1 MMKKSIILRLKE
13 ILSKNK
19 NPNKKFL
26 ILNFT
31 HWDKIINEDEF
42 LEVCSTTFLKYEREN
57 ETVKDFIENLD
68 DEKFDLIFVQFP
80 LGFRDGRKDECDYIH
95 ALIDKN
101 LNNNGCLSN
110 ISIFSS
116 FSGKHELLGGD
127 TYIRHRENVIGE
139 IYKPETGV
147 RVSMYEFLKGPF
159 TADDVNFGKIFCSDF
174 RDFDEQQNDLNNVK
188 VFSTSKALFSSALV
202 TFGQDRQINNFKTKN
217 LIPVSIQETQLERVS
232 VDLLKSNKNRNK
244 VLDKIKDYK
253 NGVFIPMIPSKSNK
267 CEILIENLKDSR
279 YWLVTFDPEIFLN
292 DYVMNFLNSDDGKE
306 QLLSLGVGNII
317 PHLNSLSL
325 GKIVLPMK
333 NTEQQEKII
342 KNRKK
347 IEDAQKVFNEYIK
360 KVSEN
365 VEDDD
370 FEFKPEELME
380 QVPGYST
387 DKLLNEEESRNFE
400 RKSTLRFDLK
410 QKKIQGYITE
420 LVLKTIVAF
429 LNTDGGILVVGQSDD
444 KQLVGIEADKF
455 KNQDE
460 CSKFLKDKI
469 KTRIGIKF
477 LETYIKYEFIKHNDK
492 TLIVITCTKLPTS
505 ERAFLNENEFWIRTG
520 PGNEKLS
527 IKETVEYIVTKSKI

>member
-1 MMKKSIILRLKE
+1 MKKSIHLRIKE

-31 HWDKIINEDEF
+31 HWDNIINEDEF
-42 LEVCSTTFLKYEREN
+42 SGECSTTFLKYERKN
-57 ETVKDFIENLD
+57 ESIKDFIENLD
-68 DEKFDLIFVQFP
+68 DEKFDLIFLQFP

-95 ALIDKN
+95 ALINKN
-101 LNNNGCLSN
+101 LNDKGCLLN
-110 ISIFSS
+110 ISILSS
-116 FSGKHELLGGD
+116 FSGKHEFLSGD

-147 RVSMYEFLKGPF
+147 RISMYEFLKGPF
-159 TADDVNFGKIFCSDF
+159 AKDDVNFGKIYCSDF
-174 RDFDEQQNDLNNVK
+174 RDFDEQQNNLNHIK
-188 VFSTSKALFSSALV
+188 VFSTSRAIFSSAIV

-244 VLDKIKDYK
+244 VLDKIKYYK

-279 YWLVTFDPEIFLN
+279 YWLVTFDPEMFLN

-325 GKIVLPMK
+325 GKIILPMK
-333 NTEQQEKII
+333 NTEQQEKIV

-347 IEDAQKVFNEYIK
+347 IEDAQKIFNEYIK

-387 DKLLNEEESRNFE
+387 DKLIKEEESRNFE

-410 QKKIQGYITE
+410 QNKIQDYITE
-420 LVLKTIVAF
+420 QVLKTIVAF
-429 LNTDGGILVVGQSDD
+429 LNTDGGTLVVGQSDD

-469 KTRIGIKF
+469 KSRIGIKF
-477 LETYIKYEFIKHNDK
+477 LETYIKYEFIKHDGK
-492 TLIVITCTKLPTS
+492 TLIVITCTKLPAS
-505 ERAFLNENEFWIRTG
+505 ERAFVNENEFWIRTG
-520 PGNEKLS
+520 PGNQQLN
-527 IKETVEYIVTKSKI
+527 IKETIEYIETKSKI